1 MYQIWSIRRES
12 NPRNAVLQTARQPL
26 PRMHMAVATG
36 LEPIP
41 TESKSVVLP
50 LHYATVVGIKGVGPL
65 SYAYKAHAL
74 TVELDPIVRTK
85 KVPGFPRPYLHH
97 AQCCSASYAGACR
110 RVPVRRQEHIAL
122 GAGTP
127 GRTRTFNLPVNSRLL
142 YRLSYR
148 GIRNKKARGLFSTG
162 RPTILKNSKT
172 FLSRT

>member
-1 MYQIWSIRRES
+1 MWCTIIGASGGSRTHGMRFCRPHGNRY
-12 NPRNAVLQTARQPL
+12 L
-26 PRMHMAVATG
+26 G
-36 LEPIP
+36 C
-41 TESKSVVLP
+41 
-50 LHYATVVGIKGVGPL
+50 
-65 SYAYKAHAL
+65 
-74 TVELDPIVRTK
+74 IVRTK

-148 GIRNKKARGLFSTG
+148 GIRNKKARGLFITG
-162 RPTILKNSKT
+162 RSLVPADQQNTPTKDIATTHNANCIYWDSASHCMTNTASAHAQLT
-172 FLSRT
+172 F

>member
-1 MYQIWSIRRES
+1 
-12 NPRNAVLQTARQPL
+12 
-26 PRMHMAVATG
+26 MAVATG

-50 LHYATVVGIKGVGPL
+50 LHYATMVGIRGVEPL
-65 SYAYKAHAL
+65 SCAYKAHAL

-97 AQCCSASYAGACR
+97 AQYCSASYAGACR

-142 YRLSYR
+142 YRLSHR
-148 GIRNKKARGLFSTG
+148 GICNKKARGLFITGQSLVPADPQNNPTKDISTTRDG
-162 RPTILKNSKT
+162 NCVY
-172 FLSRT
+172 

>member
-1 MYQIWSIRRES
+1 
-12 NPRNAVLQTARQPL
+12 
-26 PRMHMAVATG
+26 MAVATG

-50 LHYATVVGIKGVGPL
+50 LHYATMVGIRGVEPL

-110 RVPVRRQEHIAL
+110 RVSVRRQEHIAL

-148 GIRNKKARGLFSTG
+148 GK
-162 RPTILKNSKT
+162 
-172 FLSRT
+172 